1 MQATYEADAAGD
13 SGDTTILRAM
23 VTRRVMLLRLA
34 TGLAQGL
41 LLYWLYMTG
50 KSMVWPANDPYL
62 AVPLIFIGV
71 LLPVLLVSSLGHMA
85 PRRAAQ
91 WMGVALLLM
100 MALSLHQVWR
110 GDGVTDLMASGR
122 PYPHQFTPSPLL
134 MACGSA
140 FFYIAQS
147 LMLAGALDGRLLA
160 RYATYFETAWKL
172 AIQLMFSSLF
182 AGALWAVLWMGS
194 ALFMLVKLE
203 FLRHLMEESWFA
215 VPVICCAFSWAMHIT
230 DVRPAIVRG
239 IRTLLLVLMSWI
251 LPLTALL
258 VTGFLCSL
266 PFTGLDAL
274 WQTRHATAVLLS
286 ADAVLLVLINAAYQN
301 GEAAAGVAAA
311 IRVSARAASVLLLPL
326 TAIAIYALGLRVGDY
341 GWTTDRVIAA
351 ACLLVAS
358 CYAAGYAWAAYR
370 PTSWLGLIAP
380 VNVMA
385 AFLVLAVVF
394 CLFTPIADPARLSV
408 NDQMARLER
417 GRVTAERM
425 DYLFLRFGGV
435 RYGKAALE
443 QLAQR
448 SSGPEAA
455 LLREKAAAA
464 LKVSERWSSNLQAP
478 PPALTPAAIAANVR
492 VWPEGA
498 ALPAD
503 FLAQNWSGA
512 KPGHQAPACLTRA
525 GSSCEAVMLDVD
537 GDSRQEILL
546 FGASDVAPSLFARGL
561 AGGWTLFG
569 RLPYVTTYCKPLQDK
584 LKAGEFKLTA
594 PRMRELEV
602 GGQRIM
608 VEPLDAY
615 SEICSGIR

>member
-41 LLYWLYMTG
+41 LLYWLYKTG
-50 KSMVWPANDPYL
+50 KDMVWPSTEPYL
-62 AVPLIFIGV
+62 VVPLIFLGV

-91 WMGVALLLM
+91 WMGAALLLM
-100 MALSLHQVWR
+100 LALSLHDVWR
-110 GDGVTDLMASGR
+110 SAGAADFVADGPQAHK
-122 PYPHQFTPSPLL
+122 YTPSFLL
-134 MACGSA
+134 MAFGSG

-147 LMLAGALDGRLLA
+147 LLLAGAQDGRLLA
-160 RYATYFETAWKL
+160 RYTTYFETAWKL
-172 AIQLMFSSLF
+172 AIQLKFSAFF
-182 AGALWAVLWMGS
+182 ACALWGVLWMGS

-203 FLRHLMEESWFA
+203 FLRHLMEESWFV

-266 PFTGLDAL
+266 PFTGLEAL
-274 WQTRHATAVLLS
+274 WQTRHATAVLLA
-286 ADAVLLVLINAAYQN
+286 ADAVLLVLINAAFQD
-301 GEAAAGVAAA
+301 GAAEAGVAAVVR
-311 IRVSARAASVLLLPL
+311 ISARAAAVLLLPL

-358 CYAAGYAWAAYR
+358 CYAGGYAWAAYR
-370 PTSWLGLIAP
+370 YTSWLGLIAP
-380 VNVMA
+380 VNVAA
-385 AFLVLAVVF
+385 AFLVLAVLF

-408 NDQMARLER
+408 NDQIARLER
-417 GRVTAERM
+417 GRIKAEQL
-425 DYLFLRFGGV
+425 DYRFLRFDGA

-448 SSGPEAA
+448 STGPDAA
-455 LLREKAAAA
+455 LLRQKAAEA
-464 LKVSERWSSNLQAP
+464 LKETNRWSQFLRTAP
-478 PPALTPAAIAANVR
+478 APLAPAVVAANIR
-492 VWPEGA
+492 VWPTGA
-498 ALPAD
+498 VLPAD
-503 FLAQNWSGA
+503 FLAQQWNRA
-512 KPGHQAPACLTRA
+512 QPVPLTPACLTRA
-525 GSSCEAVMLDVD
+525 GGSCDAVMLDMD
-537 GDSRQEILL
+537 GDSVQEILL
-546 FGASDVAPSLFARGL
+546 FGDEMPPALYARQK
-561 AGGWTLFG
+561 AGGWDLMG
-569 RLPYVTTYCKPLQDK
+569 RLPYLTSHCKPLLEK
-584 LKAGEFKLTA
+584 LKAGDYKLAA

-602 GGQRIM
+602 GGQRIA
-608 VEPLDAY
+608 VESRGFDL
-615 SEICSGIR
+615 EVCSGIK

>member
-1 MQATYEADAAGD
+1 MQATYEADAAGE

-41 LLYWLYMTG
+41 LLYWLYWTG
-50 KSMVWPANDPYL
+50 KDMVWPSTEPYL
-62 AVPLIFIGV
+62 VVPLIFSGV

-85 PRRAAQ
+85 PRRTAQ
-91 WMGVALLLM
+91 WMGAALLLM
-100 MALSLHQVWR
+100 LALSLHHVWR
-110 GDGVTDLMASGR
+110 SAGMADVVGASR
-122 PYPHQFTPSPLL
+122 HTPHQFTPSFLL

-147 LMLAGALDGRLLA
+147 LMLAGALDGRLVA
-160 RYATYFETAWKL
+160 RYRTYFETAWKL
-172 AIQLMFSSLF
+172 AIQLMFSALF
-182 AGALWAVLWMGS
+182 AGALWAALWMGS
-194 ALFMLVKLE
+194 ALFMLVRLE

-286 ADAVLLVLINAAYQN
+286 ADAVLLVLINAAFQN
-301 GEAAAGVAAA
+301 GEAEAGVAAA
-311 IRVSARAASVLLLPL
+311 VRVSARAASVLLLPL

-370 PTSWLGLIAP
+370 YTSWLGLIAP
-380 VNVMA
+380 VNVVA

-408 NDQMARLER
+408 NDQMARLEH
-417 GRVTAERM
+417 GRVKADQL
-425 DYLFLRFGGV
+425 DYRFLRFDGA

-443 QLAQR
+443 QLAR
-448 SSGPEAA
+448 GGGGPDAA
-455 LLREKAAAA
+455 LLRERAAAA
-464 LKVSERWSSNLQAP
+464 LKETERWSRNLRSP
-478 PPALTPAAIAANVR
+478 LPTLTAATIAANVR
-492 VWPEGA
+492 VWPSGA

-503 FLAQNWSGA
+503 FLAQKWEGA
-512 KPGHQAPACLTRA
+512 KPGHQPPPCLSRA
-525 GSSCEAVMLDVD
+525 GSSCDAVMADLD

-546 FGASDVAPSLFARGL
+546 FGAPDTAPAVFARQP
-561 AGGWTLFG
+561 AGGWGLVG
-569 RLPYVTTYCKPLQDK
+569 RLPYVTTFCKPLQDK
-584 LKAGEFKLTA
+584 LKAGDFKLVM
-594 PRMRELEV
+594 PRVRELEV

-608 VEPLDAY
+608 VEPLDADT
-615 SEICSGIR
+615 EICAGIK